1 MRLFVSALFVA
12 GLFVGALSSA
22 HDASAAV
29 LDRLRDS
36 GVLKIGFRQDA
47 APFSY
52 KNAIGEP
59 AGYTVEL
66 CRAVAVALKA
76 RLNLEAI
83 SIDYVPVSAENRFEQ
98 VQAGKVDLHCG
109 AATVTLS
116 RREIV
121 DFSQPVFIDGASVL
135 FRGDG
140 PQTFEQLKGKKVGV
154 RAGTTTEMAL
164 WNTLQ
169 ALSVEAEV
177 VAVTSHDDGLSQ
189 LESGAVSAYFADHA
203 ILAALALRS
212 KAGDSL
218 RLSKRYFTQ
227 EPYAL
232 ALPRGDSDFRLAV
245 DRALS
250 RIYRSP
256 AIGQIFAK
264 AFGKAQPSDL
274 LKALF
279 VISTLPE

>member
-1 MRLFVSALFVA
+1 MRLIVSVLFVA
-12 GLFVGALSSA
+12 SLWA

-36 GVLKIGFRQDA
+36 GVLKIGYREDA

-59 AGYTVEL
+59 AGYTVDL

-76 RLNLEAI
+76 QLNLAAI

-98 VQAGKVDLHCG
+98 VKAGKVDLHCG

-140 PQTFEQLKGKKVGV
+140 PQTFEDLKGKKVGV

-169 ALSVEAEV
+169 SLSVEAEV

-203 ILAALALRS
+203 ILAALVLRA
-212 KAGDSL
+212 KAGDNL

-264 AFGKAQPSDL
+264 AFGTAQPSDL